1 MVKNFSQS
9 SGGLI
14 TPSAVTG
21 KKVGETI
28 ELTASDNTGFQFQMW
43 SIDNNQTIATRNL
56 NIEVDENQT
65 ISAIFKDLA
74 TM

>member
-1 MVKNFSQS
+1 MVKTSHKALVAS
-9 SGGLI
+9 S

-56 NIEVDENQT
+56 NIELMKIKQFQQF
-65 ISAIFKDLA
+65 SKDLA